1 MNRMAAA
8 LLLAA
13 LYAGLIAE
21 TACSYRATR
30 VPPLGESVRVVV
42 TVNDA
47 RLVRAQAE
55 LQRAVARAVVNHLGW
70 RVEPTGSAKLE
81 LTLGEEHIAPTSTTS
96 RDIPTGWSITLHGQM
111 LLTSRHGA
119 AHSTYT
125 GNGYVTSLSDEP
137 EAIRTAAEDAAALI
151 ATWLEH
157 DAQRWPAAP

>member
-1 MNRMAAA
+1 MTRAAAA

-13 LYAGLIAE
+13 LVAG
-21 TACSYRATR
+21 TACSYRAAR
-30 VPPLGESVRVVV
+30 IPPLGESVRVVI

-55 LQRAVARAVVNHLGW
+55 LQRAVARAVVSHLGW

-81 LTLGEEHIAPTSTTS
+81 LTLGEEHIAPSATAAH
-96 RDIPTGWSITLHGQM
+96 DIPTRWQITLHGQM
-111 LLTSRHGA
+111 LLTSQRGA
-119 AHSTYT
+119 VHDSYT
-125 GNGYVTSLSDEP
+125 GNGYVTSLGDEP

-157 DAQRWPAAP
+157 QAQRWP